1 MVIKLNTCKP
11 WTYNLADL
19 RGRRN
24 IWRGDLVKNV
34 LEFIERS
41 AERYPD
47 KLAVADENGGITYSQ
62 LELMARKIGAW
73 IYTMTGG
80 EHRKP
85 VAVLLDKKPESV
97 AAYMGVLYSGNF
109 YVVLDAEMPDAR
121 AEAILGTLKPVA
133 IVTDSVHMEQAENM
147 VSSRAGSCSLS
158 GSGIEA
164 SCIKSCNLGD
174 SSAEANQAGSCKL
187 SNRGV
192 EVSNTVNGGDTE
204 TNQVGSCK
212 LSNRGVEVSNTV
224 NGGDTETNQAD
235 SCNLSD
241 SVAESSYTSILNL
254 DDMDGDVPVA
264 VLKDIRRKM
273 IDTDPAYALFTSGS
287 TGVPKGAVVS
297 HANIIAY
304 INWYTE
310 TFGIDENTVFGNQ
323 TPFYFSMSV
332 SDLYSTLKSGATLYI
347 IPKAYFT
354 FPMKLMEFLAT
365 YKINTIYW
373 VPSALQIVANYKMFQ
388 YAKLPELKKVLFAG
402 EVMPTRPLNYWI
414 HNLPDAMYANLFG
427 PTETTDICTYYIVD
441 RPFKDDEPLPMGY
454 ACDNCDVFVIDSD
467 GCEVSPDVD
476 PETGYSRE
484 GELYVRGSFVALGY
498 YGNEEKT
505 RDAFAQ
511 NPLNDKYPELVYKT
525 GDLVKYNRYGEL
537 VYISRKDYQIKH
549 MGYRIELG
557 EIEAAAGAIDG
568 IRSYACIYDE
578 ADDKIVFIYE
588 GRKKDDAELLEA
600 FRSRVPHYME
610 PGRFVRVTAMPHN
623 ANGKI
628 DRKRLKAEYIK

>member
-1 MVIKLNTCKP
+1 M
-11 WTYNLADL
+11 
-19 RGRRN
+19 
-24 IWRGDLVKNV
+24 KNV

-47 KLAVADENGGITYSQ
+47 KLAVADENGGVTYSQ
-62 LELMARKIGAW
+62 LELMAKKIGAW
-73 IYTMTGG
+73 IHKMTGG

-97 AAYMGVLYSGNF
+97 AAYMGVMYSGNF

-121 AEAILGTLKPVA
+121 AEAILGTLRPAA
-133 IVTDSVHMEQAENM
+133 IVTDSVHMEQAEKM
-147 VSSRAGSCSLS
+147 VRNHVSA
-158 GSGIEA
+158 A
-164 SCIKSCNLGD
+164 T
-174 SSAEANQAGSCKL
+174 SSADASQAG
-187 SNRGV
+187 
-192 EVSNTVNGGDTE
+192 
-204 TNQVGSCK
+204 
-212 LSNRGVEVSNTV
+212 
-224 NGGDTETNQAD
+224 

-241 SVAESSYTSILNL
+241 SVAEASRSGSCKTSDSSAEASHTAIFNL
-254 DDMDGDVPVA
+254 DDLDGDVPA
-264 VLKDIRRKM
+264 DVLKDIRRKM
-273 IDTDPAYALFTSGS
+273 IDTDPAYVLFTSGS

-414 HNLPDAMYANLFG
+414 QNLPDAVYANLFG

-441 RPFKDDEPLPMGY
+441 RPFRDDEPLPMGY
-454 ACDNCDVFVIDSD
+454 ACDNCDVYVIDSD

-498 YGNEEKT
+498 YGNDEKT
-505 RDAFAQ
+505 RDAFVQ
-511 NPLNDKYPELVYKT
+511 NPLNDKYPELVYRT

-600 FRSRVPHYME
+600 FRRRVPHYME

-628 DRKRLKAEYIK
+628 DRKRLKAEYI

>member
-1 MVIKLNTCKP
+1 M
-11 WTYNLADL
+11 
-19 RGRRN
+19 
-24 IWRGDLVKNV
+24 KNV

-47 KLAVADENGGITYSQ
+47 KLAVADENGGVTYSQ
-62 LELMARKIGAW
+62 LELMAKKIGAW
-73 IYTMTGG
+73 IHKMTGG

-97 AAYMGVLYSGNF
+97 AAYMGVMYSGNF

-121 AEAILGTLKPVA
+121 AEAILGTLRPAA
-133 IVTDSVHMEQAENM
+133 IVTDSVHMERAEKM
-147 VSSRAGSCSLS
+147 VRDHVSA
-158 GSGIEA
+158 A
-164 SCIKSCNLGD
+164 T
-174 SSAEANQAGSCKL
+174 SSAAANKAGSCKL

-192 EVSNTVNGGDTE
+192 EEASNAESSHIDG
-204 TNQVGSCK
+204 
-212 LSNRGVEVSNTV
+212 
-224 NGGDTETNQAD
+224 
-235 SCNLSD
+235 CNLSD
-241 SVAESSYTSILNL
+241 SVAKSGHISILNL
-254 DDMDGDVPVA
+254 DDMNDDVPVD

-414 HNLPDAMYANLFG
+414 QNLPDAMYANLFG

-454 ACDNCDVFVIDSD
+454 ACDNCDVFVIDSN

-476 PETGYSRE
+476 PETGYSSE

-498 YGNEEKT
+498 YGNEDKT
-505 RDAFAQ
+505 RDAFVQ
-511 NPLNDKYPELVYKT
+511 NPLNDKYPELVYRT

-578 ADDKIVFIYE
+578 TDDKIVFIYE

-600 FRSRVPHYME
+600 FRRRVPHYME

-628 DRKRLKAEYIK
+628 DRKRLKAEYI

>member
-1 MVIKLNTCKP
+1 M
-11 WTYNLADL
+11 
-19 RGRRN
+19 
-24 IWRGDLVKNV
+24 KNV

-47 KLAVADENGGITYSQ
+47 KLAVADENGGVTYSQ
-62 LELMARKIGAW
+62 LELMAKKIGTW
-73 IYTMTGG
+73 IHKMTGG

-97 AAYMGVLYSGNF
+97 AAYMGVMYSGNF

-121 AEAILGTLKPVA
+121 AEAILGTLRPVA
-133 IVTDSVHMEQAENM
+133 IVTDSVHMGRAEKM
-147 VSSRAGSCSLS
+147 VREHVSAP
-158 GSGIEA
+158 A
-164 SCIKSCNLGD
+164 SN
-174 SSAEANQAGSCKL
+174 AEANQAGSC
-187 SNRGV
+187 
-192 EVSNTVNGGDTE
+192 
-204 TNQVGSCK
+204 
-212 LSNRGVEVSNTV
+212 
-224 NGGDTETNQAD
+224 
-235 SCNLSD
+235 NLSD
-241 SVAESSYTSILNL
+241 SAAEASSTDIFNL
-254 DDMDGDVPVA
+254 DDLDGDVPVD

-414 HNLPDAMYANLFG
+414 QNLPDAVYANLFG

-441 RPFKDDEPLPMGY
+441 RPFRDDEPLPMGY

-498 YGNEEKT
+498 YGNDEKT
-505 RDAFAQ
+505 RDAFVQ
-511 NPLNDKYPELVYKT
+511 NPLNDKYPELVYRT

-600 FRSRVPHYME
+600 FRRRVPHYME

-628 DRKRLKAEYIK
+628 DRKRLKAEYI

>member
-1 MVIKLNTCKP
+1 M
-11 WTYNLADL
+11 
-19 RGRRN
+19 
-24 IWRGDLVKNV
+24 KNV

-47 KLAVADENGGITYSQ
+47 KLAVADENGGVTYSQ
-62 LELMARKIGAW
+62 LELMAKKIGAW
-73 IYTMTGG
+73 IHKMTGG

-97 AAYMGVLYSGNF
+97 AAYMGVMYSGNF
-109 YVVLDAEMPDAR
+109 YVVLDAEMPDVR
-121 AEAILGTLKPVA
+121 AEAILGTLRPAA
-133 IVTDSVHMEQAENM
+133 IVTDSVHMEQAEKM
-147 VSSRAGSCSLS
+147 VRDHVSA
-158 GSGIEA
+158 A
-164 SCIKSCNLGD
+164 T
-174 SSAEANQAGSCKL
+174 SSADANQAGSCK
-187 SNRGV
+187 
-192 EVSNTVNGGDTE
+192 T
-204 TNQVGSCK
+204 
-212 LSNRGVEVSNTV
+212 
-224 NGGDTETNQAD
+224 
-235 SCNLSD
+235 SD
-241 SVAESSYTSILNL
+241 SSAEASHTAIFNL
-254 DDMDGDVPVA
+254 DDLDGDVPVD

-273 IDTDPAYALFTSGS
+273 IDTDPAYVLFTSGS

-414 HNLPDAMYANLFG
+414 QNLPDAVYANLFG

-441 RPFKDDEPLPMGY
+441 RPFRDDEPLPMGY
-454 ACDNCDVFVIDSD
+454 ACDNCDVYVIDSD
-467 GCEVSPDVD
+467 GCEVSSDVD

-498 YGNEEKT
+498 YGNDEKT
-505 RDAFAQ
+505 RDAFVQ
-511 NPLNDKYPELVYKT
+511 NPLNDKYPELVYRT

-600 FRSRVPHYME
+600 FRRRVPHYME

-628 DRKRLKAEYIK
+628 DRKRLKAEYI

>member
-1 MVIKLNTCKP
+1 M
-11 WTYNLADL
+11 
-19 RGRRN
+19 
-24 IWRGDLVKNV
+24 KNV

-47 KLAVADENGGITYSQ
+47 KLAVADENGGVTYSQ
-62 LELMARKIGAW
+62 LELMAKKIGAW
-73 IYTMTGG
+73 IHTMTGG
-80 EHRKP
+80 EHIKP

-97 AAYMGVLYSGNF
+97 AAYMGVMYSGNF
-109 YVVLDAEMPDAR
+109 YVVLDAEMPDVR
-121 AEAILGTLKPVA
+121 AEAILGTLRPAA
-133 IVTDSVHMEQAENM
+133 IVTDSVHMEQAEKM
-147 VSSRAGSCSLS
+147 VRDHVSA
-158 GSGIEA
+158 A
-164 SCIKSCNLGD
+164 T
-174 SSAEANQAGSCKL
+174 SSAAANQAGSCKP
-187 SNRGV
+187 
-192 EVSNTVNGGDTE
+192 
-204 TNQVGSCK
+204 
-212 LSNRGVEVSNTV
+212 
-224 NGGDTETNQAD
+224 
-235 SCNLSD
+235 SD
-241 SVAESSYTSILNL
+241 SSAEASHTAILNL
-254 DDMDGDVPVA
+254 DDLDDDVPVD

-287 TGVPKGAVVS
+287 TGVPKGVVVT

-414 HNLPDAMYANLFG
+414 QNLPDAVYANLFG

-441 RPFKDDEPLPMGY
+441 RPFRDDEPLPMGY
-454 ACDNCDVFVIDSD
+454 ACDNCDVYVIDSD

-498 YGNEEKT
+498 YGNDEKT
-505 RDAFAQ
+505 RDAFVQ
-511 NPLNDKYPELVYKT
+511 NPLNDKYPELVYRT

-600 FRSRVPHYME
+600 FRRRVPHYME

-628 DRKRLKAEYIK
+628 DRKRLKAEYI

>member
-1 MVIKLNTCKP
+1 M
-11 WTYNLADL
+11 
-19 RGRRN
+19 
-24 IWRGDLVKNV
+24 KNV

-47 KLAVADENGGITYSQ
+47 KLAVADENGGVTYSQ
-62 LELMARKIGAW
+62 LELMAKKIGAW
-73 IYTMTGG
+73 IHKMTGG

-97 AAYMGVLYSGNF
+97 AAYMGVMYSGNF

-121 AEAILGTLKPVA
+121 AEAILGTLRPAA
-133 IVTDSVHMEQAENM
+133 IVTDSVHMERAEKM
-147 VSSRAGSCSLS
+147 VSGYMRSGAGSCSLNGSKTETS
-158 GSGIEA
+158 GADGLSDSDAEVEVNQV
-164 SCIKSCNLGD
+164 CSCNFGD
-174 SSAEANQAGSCKL
+174 SSAAANKAGSCKP
-187 SNRGV
+187 
-192 EVSNTVNGGDTE
+192 
-204 TNQVGSCK
+204 
-212 LSNRGVEVSNTV
+212 
-224 NGGDTETNQAD
+224 
-235 SCNLSD
+235 SD
-241 SVAESSYTSILNL
+241 SIAEASHTAIFNL
-254 DDMDGDVPVA
+254 DDLDGDVPVD

-310 TFGIDENTVFGNQ
+310 TFGIDEDTVFGNQ

-414 HNLPDAMYANLFG
+414 QNLPDAMYANLFG

-454 ACDNCDVFVIDSD
+454 ACDNCDVFVIDSN

-498 YGNEEKT
+498 YGNGEKT
-505 RDAFAQ
+505 REAFVQ
-511 NPLNDKYPELVYKT
+511 NPLNDKYPELVYRT

-578 ADDKIVFIYE
+578 TDDKIVFIYE

-600 FRSRVPHYME
+600 FRRRVPHYME

-628 DRKRLKAEYIK
+628 DRKRLKAEYI

>member
-1 MVIKLNTCKP
+1 M
-11 WTYNLADL
+11 
-19 RGRRN
+19 
-24 IWRGDLVKNV
+24 KNV

-41 AERYPD
+41 VERYPD
-47 KLAVADENGGITYSQ
+47 KLAVADENGGVTYSQ
-62 LELMARKIGAW
+62 LELMAKKIGAW
-73 IYTMTGG
+73 IHKMTGG

-97 AAYMGVLYSGNF
+97 AAYMGVMYSGNF

-121 AEAILGTLKPVA
+121 AEAILGTLRPAA
-133 IVTDSVHMEQAENM
+133 IVTDSVHMERAEKM
-147 VSSRAGSCSLS
+147 VRNHVSAATSSAEASQAGSCKTS
-158 GSGIEA
+158 
-164 SCIKSCNLGD
+164 D
-174 SSAEANQAGSCKL
+174 SSAEASQAGSC
-187 SNRGV
+187 NP
-192 EVSNTVNGGDTE
+192 
-204 TNQVGSCK
+204 
-212 LSNRGVEVSNTV
+212 
-224 NGGDTETNQAD
+224 
-235 SCNLSD
+235 SD
-241 SVAESSYTSILNL
+241 SSAEASCTAIFNL
-254 DDMDGDVPVA
+254 DDLDGDVPVD

-414 HNLPDAMYANLFG
+414 QNLPDAVYANLFG

-441 RPFKDDEPLPMGY
+441 RPFRDDEPLPMGY
-454 ACDNCDVFVIDSD
+454 ACDNCDVYVIDSD

-498 YGNEEKT
+498 YGNDEKT
-505 RDAFAQ
+505 RDAFVQ
-511 NPLNDKYPELVYKT
+511 NPLNDKYPELVYRT

-578 ADDKIVFIYE
+578 SDDKIVFIYE

-600 FRSRVPHYME
+600 FRRRVPHYME

-628 DRKRLKAEYIK
+628 DRKRLKAEYI

>member
-164 SCIKSCNLGD
+164 
-174 SSAEANQAGSCKL
+174 
-187 SNRGV
+187 
-192 EVSNTVNGGDTE
+192 
-204 TNQVGSCK
+204 
-212 LSNRGVEVSNTV
+212 
-224 NGGDTETNQAD
+224 
-235 SCNLSD
+235 
-241 SVAESSYTSILNL
+241 SYTSILNL

-414 HNLPDAMYANLFG
+414 QNLPDAMYANLFG

>member
-1 MVIKLNTCKP
+1 M
-11 WTYNLADL
+11 
-19 RGRRN
+19 
-24 IWRGDLVKNV
+24 KNV

-47 KLAVADENGGITYSQ
+47 KLAVADENGGVTYSQ
-62 LELMARKIGAW
+62 LELMAKKIGAW
-73 IYTMTGG
+73 IHKMTGG

-97 AAYMGVLYSGNF
+97 AAYMGVMYSGNF
-109 YVVLDAEMPDAR
+109 YVVLDAEMPDVR
-121 AEAILGTLKPVA
+121 AEAILGTLRPAA
-133 IVTDSVHMEQAENM
+133 IVTDSVHMEQAEKM
-147 VSSRAGSCSLS
+147 VRDHVSA
-158 GSGIEA
+158 A
-164 SCIKSCNLGD
+164 T
-174 SSAEANQAGSCKL
+174 SSADANQAGSCK
-187 SNRGV
+187 
-192 EVSNTVNGGDTE
+192 T
-204 TNQVGSCK
+204 
-212 LSNRGVEVSNTV
+212 
-224 NGGDTETNQAD
+224 
-235 SCNLSD
+235 SD
-241 SVAESSYTSILNL
+241 SSAEASHTAIFNL
-254 DDMDGDVPVA
+254 DDLDGDVPVD

-273 IDTDPAYALFTSGS
+273 IDTDPAYVLFTSGS

-414 HNLPDAMYANLFG
+414 QNLPDAMYANLFG

-441 RPFKDDEPLPMGY
+441 RHFRDDEPLPMGY
-454 ACDNCDVFVIDSD
+454 ACDNCDVYVIDSD

-498 YGNEEKT
+498 YGNDEKT
-505 RDAFAQ
+505 RDAFVQ
-511 NPLNDKYPELVYKT
+511 NPLNDKYPELVYRT

-578 ADDKIVFIYE
+578 SDDKIVFIYE

-600 FRSRVPHYME
+600 FRRRVPHYME

-628 DRKRLKAEYIK
+628 DRKRLKAEYI

>member
-1 MVIKLNTCKP
+1 M
-11 WTYNLADL
+11 
-19 RGRRN
+19 
-24 IWRGDLVKNV
+24 KNV

-47 KLAVADENGGITYSQ
+47 KLAVADENGGVTYSQ
-62 LELMARKIGAW
+62 LELMAKKIGAW
-73 IYTMTGG
+73 IHKMTGG

-97 AAYMGVLYSGNF
+97 AAYMGVMYSGNF
-109 YVVLDAEMPDAR
+109 YVVLDAEMPDVR
-121 AEAILGTLKPVA
+121 AEAILGTLRPAA
-133 IVTDSVHMEQAENM
+133 IVTDSVHMEQAEKM
-147 VSSRAGSCSLS
+147 VRDHVSA
-158 GSGIEA
+158 A
-164 SCIKSCNLGD
+164 T
-174 SSAEANQAGSCKL
+174 SSAEANQAGSCK
-187 SNRGV
+187 
-192 EVSNTVNGGDTE
+192 T
-204 TNQVGSCK
+204 
-212 LSNRGVEVSNTV
+212 
-224 NGGDTETNQAD
+224 
-235 SCNLSD
+235 SD
-241 SVAESSYTSILNL
+241 SSAEASHTAIFNL
-254 DDMDGDVPVA
+254 DDLDGDVPVD

-414 HNLPDAMYANLFG
+414 QNLPDAMYANLFG

-454 ACDNCDVFVIDSD
+454 ACDNCDVFVIDSN

-476 PETGYSRE
+476 PETGYSSE

-498 YGNEEKT
+498 YGNDEKT
-505 RDAFAQ
+505 RDAFVQ
-511 NPLNDKYPELVYKT
+511 NPLNDKYPELVYRT

-600 FRSRVPHYME
+600 FRRRVPHYME

-628 DRKRLKAEYIK
+628 DRKRLKAEYI

>member
-1 MVIKLNTCKP
+1 M
-11 WTYNLADL
+11 
-19 RGRRN
+19 
-24 IWRGDLVKNV
+24 KNV

-47 KLAVADENGGITYSQ
+47 KLAVADENGGVTYSQ
-62 LELMARKIGAW
+62 LELMAKKIGAW
-73 IYTMTGG
+73 IHKMTGG

-97 AAYMGVLYSGNF
+97 AAYMGVMYSGNF

-121 AEAILGTLKPVA
+121 AEAILGTLRPAA
-133 IVTDSVHMEQAENM
+133 IVTDSVHMERAEKM
-147 VSSRAGSCSLS
+147 VRDHVSAATSSAEASQAGSCKTS
-158 GSGIEA
+158 
-164 SCIKSCNLGD
+164 D
-174 SSAEANQAGSCKL
+174 SSAEANQAGSCKP
-187 SNRGV
+187 
-192 EVSNTVNGGDTE
+192 
-204 TNQVGSCK
+204 
-212 LSNRGVEVSNTV
+212 
-224 NGGDTETNQAD
+224 
-235 SCNLSD
+235 SD
-241 SVAESSYTSILNL
+241 SSAEASHIAILNL
-254 DDMDGDVPVA
+254 DDLDDDVPVD

-373 VPSALQIVANYKMFQ
+373 VPSALQIVANYKLFQ

-414 HNLPDAMYANLFG
+414 QNLPDAVYANLFG

-441 RPFKDDEPLPMGY
+441 RPFRDDEPLPMGY
-454 ACDNCDVFVIDSD
+454 ACDNCDVYVIDSD

-498 YGNEEKT
+498 YGNDEKT
-505 RDAFAQ
+505 RDAFVQ
-511 NPLNDKYPELVYKT
+511 NPLNDKYPELVYRT

-600 FRSRVPHYME
+600 FRRRVPHYME

-628 DRKRLKAEYIK
+628 DRKRLKAEYI

>member
-1 MVIKLNTCKP
+1 M
-11 WTYNLADL
+11 
-19 RGRRN
+19 
-24 IWRGDLVKNV
+24 KNV

-47 KLAVADENGGITYSQ
+47 KLAVADENGGVTYSQ
-62 LELMARKIGAW
+62 LELMAKKIGAW
-73 IYTMTGG
+73 IHKMTGG

-97 AAYMGVLYSGNF
+97 AAYMGVMYSGNF

-121 AEAILGTLKPVA
+121 AEAILGTLRPAA
-133 IVTDSVHMEQAENM
+133 IVTDSVHMERAEKM
-147 VSSRAGSCSLS
+147 VRNHVSAATSSAEASQAGSCKTS
-158 GSGIEA
+158 
-164 SCIKSCNLGD
+164 D
-174 SSAEANQAGSCKL
+174 SSAEA
-187 SNRGV
+187 
-192 EVSNTVNGGDTE
+192 
-204 TNQVGSCK
+204 
-212 LSNRGVEVSNTV
+212 
-224 NGGDTETNQAD
+224 
-235 SCNLSD
+235 
-241 SVAESSYTSILNL
+241 SSTAIFNL
-254 DDMDGDVPVA
+254 DDLDGDVPVD

-373 VPSALQIVANYKMFQ
+373 VPSALQIVANYKMFK

-414 HNLPDAMYANLFG
+414 QNLPDAVYANLFG

-441 RPFKDDEPLPMGY
+441 RPFRDDEPLPMGY
-454 ACDNCDVFVIDSD
+454 ACDNCDVYVIDSD

-498 YGNEEKT
+498 YGNDEKT
-505 RDAFAQ
+505 RDAFVQ
-511 NPLNDKYPELVYKT
+511 NPLNDKYPELVYRT

-600 FRSRVPHYME
+600 FRRRVPHYME

-628 DRKRLKAEYIK
+628 DRKRLKAEYI

>member
-1 MVIKLNTCKP
+1 M
-11 WTYNLADL
+11 
-19 RGRRN
+19 
-24 IWRGDLVKNV
+24 KNV

-47 KLAVADENGGITYSQ
+47 KLAVADENGGVTYSQ
-62 LELMARKIGAW
+62 LELMAKKIGAW
-73 IYTMTGG
+73 IHKMTGG

-97 AAYMGVLYSGNF
+97 AAYMGVMYSGNF
-109 YVVLDAEMPDAR
+109 YVVLDAEMPDVR
-121 AEAILGTLKPVA
+121 AEAILGTLRPAA
-133 IVTDSVHMEQAENM
+133 IVTDSDHMEQAEKM
-147 VSSRAGSCSLS
+147 VRDHVSA
-158 GSGIEA
+158 A
-164 SCIKSCNLGD
+164 T
-174 SSAEANQAGSCKL
+174 SSADANQAGSCK
-187 SNRGV
+187 
-192 EVSNTVNGGDTE
+192 T
-204 TNQVGSCK
+204 
-212 LSNRGVEVSNTV
+212 
-224 NGGDTETNQAD
+224 
-235 SCNLSD
+235 SD
-241 SVAESSYTSILNL
+241 SSAEASHTAIFNL
-254 DDMDGDVPVA
+254 DDLDGDVPVD

-273 IDTDPAYALFTSGS
+273 IDTDPAYVLFTSGS

-414 HNLPDAMYANLFG
+414 QNLPDAVYANLFG

-441 RPFKDDEPLPMGY
+441 RPFRDDEPLPMGY
-454 ACDNCDVFVIDSD
+454 ACDNCDVYVIDSD
-467 GCEVSPDVD
+467 GCEVSSDVD

-498 YGNEEKT
+498 YGNDEKT
-505 RDAFAQ
+505 RDAFVQ
-511 NPLNDKYPELVYKT
+511 NPLNDKYPELVYRT

-600 FRSRVPHYME
+600 FRRRVPHYME

-628 DRKRLKAEYIK
+628 DRKRLKAEYI

>member
-1 MVIKLNTCKP
+1 M
-11 WTYNLADL
+11 
-19 RGRRN
+19 
-24 IWRGDLVKNV
+24 KNV

-47 KLAVADENGGITYSQ
+47 KLAVADENGGVTYSQ
-62 LELMARKIGAW
+62 LELMAKKIGAW
-73 IYTMTGG
+73 IHKMTGG

-97 AAYMGVLYSGNF
+97 AAYMGVMYSGNF
-109 YVVLDAEMPDAR
+109 YVVLDAEMPDVR
-121 AEAILGTLKPVA
+121 AEAILGTLRPAA
-133 IVTDSVHMEQAENM
+133 IVTDSVHMEQAEKM
-147 VSSRAGSCSLS
+147 VRDHVSA
-158 GSGIEA
+158 A
-164 SCIKSCNLGD
+164 T
-174 SSAEANQAGSCKL
+174 SSAEANQAGSCK
-187 SNRGV
+187 
-192 EVSNTVNGGDTE
+192 T
-204 TNQVGSCK
+204 
-212 LSNRGVEVSNTV
+212 
-224 NGGDTETNQAD
+224 
-235 SCNLSD
+235 SD
-241 SVAESSYTSILNL
+241 SSAEASHTAIFNL
-254 DDMDGDVPVA
+254 DDLDGDVPVD

-414 HNLPDAMYANLFG
+414 QNLPDAMYANLFG

-454 ACDNCDVFVIDSD
+454 ACDNCDVYVIDSD
-467 GCEVSPDVD
+467 GCEVSLDVD

-498 YGNEEKT
+498 YGNDEKT
-505 RDAFAQ
+505 RDAFVQ
-511 NPLNDKYPELVYKT
+511 NPLNDKYPELVYRT

-600 FRSRVPHYME
+600 FRRRVPHYME

-628 DRKRLKAEYIK
+628 DRKRLKAEYI

>member
-1 MVIKLNTCKP
+1 M
-11 WTYNLADL
+11 
-19 RGRRN
+19 
-24 IWRGDLVKNV
+24 KNV

-47 KLAVADENGGITYSQ
+47 KLAVADENGGVTYSQ
-62 LELMARKIGAW
+62 LEFMARKIGAW
-73 IYTMTGG
+73 IHKMTGG

-97 AAYMGVLYSGNF
+97 AAYMGVMYSGNF

-121 AEAILGTLKPVA
+121 AEAILGTLRPAA
-133 IVTDSVHMEQAENM
+133 IVTDSVHMERAEKM
-147 VSSRAGSCSLS
+147 VRDHVSA
-158 GSGIEA
+158 A
-164 SCIKSCNLGD
+164 T
-174 SSAEANQAGSCKL
+174 SSAAANQAGSCKL
-187 SNRGV
+187 
-192 EVSNTVNGGDTE
+192 GD
-204 TNQVGSCK
+204 SI
-212 LSNRGVEVSNTV
+212 
-224 NGGDTETNQAD
+224 
-235 SCNLSD
+235 
-241 SVAESSYTSILNL
+241 AEKSHTAIFNL
-254 DDMDGDVPVA
+254 DDLDGDVPVD

-414 HNLPDAMYANLFG
+414 QNLPDAMYANLFG

-454 ACDNCDVFVIDSD
+454 ACDNCDVFVIDSN

-476 PETGYSRE
+476 PETGYSSE

-498 YGNEEKT
+498 YGNDEKT
-505 RDAFAQ
+505 RDAFVQ
-511 NPLNDKYPELVYKT
+511 NPLNDKYPELVYRT

-600 FRSRVPHYME
+600 FRRRVPHYME

-628 DRKRLKAEYIK
+628 DRKRLKAEYI

>member
-1 MVIKLNTCKP
+1 M
-11 WTYNLADL
+11 
-19 RGRRN
+19 
-24 IWRGDLVKNV
+24 KNV

-47 KLAVADENGGITYSQ
+47 KLAVADENGGVTYSQ
-62 LELMARKIGAW
+62 LELMAKKIGAW
-73 IYTMTGG
+73 IHKMTGG

-97 AAYMGVLYSGNF
+97 AAYMGVMYSGNF
-109 YVVLDAEMPDAR
+109 YVVLDAEMPDVR
-121 AEAILGTLKPVA
+121 AEAILGTLRPAA
-133 IVTDSVHMEQAENM
+133 IVTDSVHMEQAEKM
-147 VSSRAGSCSLS
+147 VRDHVSA
-158 GSGIEA
+158 A
-164 SCIKSCNLGD
+164 T
-174 SSAEANQAGSCKL
+174 SSADANQAGSCKT
-187 SNRGV
+187 SDSSA
-192 EVSNTVNGGDTE
+192 EAS
-204 TNQVGSCK
+204 QAGSCK
-212 LSNRGVEVSNTV
+212 T
-224 NGGDTETNQAD
+224 
-235 SCNLSD
+235 SD
-241 SVAESSYTSILNL
+241 SSAEASHTAIFNL
-254 DDMDGDVPVA
+254 DDLDGDVSVD

-273 IDTDPAYALFTSGS
+273 IDTDPAYVLFTSGS

-414 HNLPDAMYANLFG
+414 QNLPDAMYANLFG

-454 ACDNCDVFVIDSD
+454 ACDNCDVFVIDSN

-476 PETGYSRE
+476 PETGYSSE

-498 YGNEEKT
+498 YGNDEKT
-505 RDAFAQ
+505 RDAFVQ
-511 NPLNDKYPELVYKT
+511 NPLNDKYPELVYRT

-600 FRSRVPHYME
+600 FRRRVPHYME

-628 DRKRLKAEYIK
+628 DRKRLKAEYI